1 MFTPS
6 PLKAQSSSRLSS
18 DTEHAFLSRRSPD
31 ASPGF
36 RSEEDKEDG
45 PGDEAQAKTT
55 EGERARLER
64 QQTPVWLL
72 VAQHELG
79 SPREPCS
86 YFEGQQ
92 TPAKLPTAHK
102 QSTLDASGSFSPLS
116 PHSLELT
123 STPSWLSAA
132 QQELE
137 LGHENAIA
145 TMHLDTGTGSLMRGE
160 YSSPHTDAG
169 TTAHTDASEGDVM
182 RRKNATP
189 YTDASVMADI
199 DAVTGE
205 HGCSSSSSGGA
216 VVPNAV
222 AKTEAEVTRAG
233 LSGEPTGSSVV
244 RQRQRWCGAVL
255 VAALLL
261 AAMVGAG
268 RLALWDAEAVAKA
281 EVKLAALAVEAL
293 AEATALTARAEAAEA
308 DAAEARAQV
317 AEALP
322 RMKAALDKQLAQP
335 YLEPAQLP
343 LRSGERTLRAY
354 SYVWAALLAVLA
366 TLRLEFAA
374 STAIALGIVDMVK
387 FPAVRIATP
396 GILALLGPTLKHWC
410 NPLIEFTLAFIGIV
424 VAWYAKAT
432 IAAFYAA
439 VRGGRLFAQGFFGL
453 IVDQAAKGIQICPG
467 LVGKDFDPN
476 ESVLDEIVGF
486 IIAAQGFM
494 FQLTQGFV
502 LPFPFN
508 VLLLPLSAVEWILR
522 LMSVTSTGVPAV

>member
-79 SPREPCS
+79 PPREPCS
-86 YFEGQQ
+86 HIEGQQ
-92 TPAKLPTAHK
+92 TPAKLSMAHK
-102 QSTLDASGSFSPLS
+102 QNTLDTGGSHSFSPLS
-116 PHSLELT
+116 PHSLEHT

-132 QQELE
+132 QQELG
-137 LGHENAIA
+137 LGHKDAIA
-145 TMHLDTGTGSLMRGE
+145 TMHIDTGTGSLMRGE
-160 YSSPHTDAG
+160 YFSPHTDAG

-308 DAAEARAQV
+308 EAAEARAEVAVARAEAEAGNKAIAASAALAVQVEAMVV
-317 AEALP
+317 AERVVVEKA
-322 RMKAALDKQLAQP
+322 RAEGAKAAA
-335 YLEPAQLP
+335 EA
-343 LRSGERTLRAY
+343 R
-354 SYVWAALLAVLA
+354 V
-366 TLRLEFAA
+366 
-374 STAIALGIVDMVK
+374 
-387 FPAVRIATP
+387 
-396 GILALLGPTLKHWC
+396 
-410 NPLIEFTLAFIGIV
+410 
-424 VAWYAKAT
+424 
-432 IAAFYAA
+432 
-439 VRGGRLFAQGFFGL
+439 
-453 IVDQAAKGIQICPG
+453 
-467 LVGKDFDPN
+467 
-476 ESVLDEIVGF
+476 
-486 IIAAQGFM
+486 
-494 FQLTQGFV
+494 
-502 LPFPFN
+502 
-508 VLLLPLSAVEWILR
+508 
-522 LMSVTSTGVPAV
+522 